1 MGRFIVEISK
11 EVLKGYIDTLILSV
25 LKNGDCYGY
34 QIAKDVKYISSNTLL
49 LKEGTM
55 YLSLKRLEGKDFIE
69 SYWGEEQGA
78 GGRRRYYKLTKNGI
92 EALEYKKNEWRA
104 LRNIMDL
111 FLGRND

>member
-1 MGRFIVEISK
+1 MGINK
-11 EVLKGYIDTLILSV
+11 ETLKGHIDTLILSI

-34 QIAKDVKYISSNTLL
+34 QIAKDVRCISNNMLQ

-55 YLSLKRLEGKDFIE
+55 YLSLKRLENKGLIE

-92 EALEYKKNEWRA
+92 EVLEYKKNEWRA